1 MTLGLPPALTAQTGM
16 DALCH
21 AIEAYTCLAKNPVSD
36 GAALAAMALIS
47 RYLLHV
53 VRHPDDRQARLA
65 MANAATL
72 AGVAFSNSMVG
83 MVHALGHAVGG
94 VCGVPHGACM
104 AIFLPYG
111 LEYNLHRNGELT
123 AELLLPL
130 AGEEVFSR
138 VPRHRRA
145 ERVVAWIRS
154 LNEDLH
160 QATDGRHARW
170 LREVSDAAGTP
181 MVAKDRLDAIAA
193 TAINDASIVYNP
205 EELDLED
212 CRMVLEAA
220 WEGVPLDRSRIRQG

>member
-21 AIEAYTCLAKNPVSD
+21 AVEAYTCLAKNPVSD

-83 MVHALGHAVGG
+83 MVHTLGHAVGG

-111 LEYNLHRNGELT
+111 LEYNLHRNGEQT

-145 ERVVAWIRS
+145 ERVVAWVRG

-160 QATDGRHARW
+160 QATGGRHARR
-170 LREVSDAAGTP
+170 LSEVTDGAGTP
-181 MVAKDRLDAIAA
+181 MVAKDRLEAIAA
-193 TAINDASIVYNP
+193 TAINEGSIFYNP
-205 EELDLED
+205 EELDLDD

-220 WEGVPLDRSRIRQG
+220 WEGVPLDRSRVRQG